1 MDSSESHYGLG
12 LECKTSSQLAAP
24 VFSDKEI
31 GHFLHRKS
39 FSSLKQA
46 QARESRSLE
55 ETSSVF
61 SRGQASQ

>member
-1 MDSSESHYGLG
+1 MASSESHYGLG
-12 LECKTSSQLAAP
+12 SECKTGSQLAALA
-24 VFSDKEI
+24 FSDKEI

-61 SRGQASQ
+61 SMGQASQ